1 MIAGNVPSHLV
12 VAARTGFLTTAEPE
26 VPAYAPIAETLDMS
40 ASSVEL
46 VDLGAAPMPTR
57 NKGRPQ
63 LQDFIEKRMTVTPLD
78 WDITVWISHN
88 AMKDDQTKTL
98 DRKVRQAG
106 QNFQKHIA
114 QQAFKALN
122 DGDATTNFGACYD
135 GLSFFN
141 NAHVDKGAA
150 YTTAQDNVY
159 GLALSLDN
167 FETVRVAATKTR
179 EDQGEFTGYD
189 YNLLVVSPE
198 LERVAANICNNKDAY
213 DTANR
218 EMNPYAGALRY
229 IVSPK
234 FDSTAWVLVAGN
246 DNIKPIIVAMR
257 ERPNL
262 QAAWFDPLAKDGG
275 RYYFKF
281 YARYN
286 HFYGDWRTAYMGN
299 T

>member
-12 VAARTGFLTTAEPE
+12 VAARTGFLATAEPE
-26 VPAYAPIAETLDMS
+26 VPAYDPIAETLDMS
-40 ASSVEL
+40 AASVEL
-46 VDLGAAPMPTR
+46 VDLGGSPMPTR
-57 NKGRPQ
+57 NKGRAQ
-63 LQDFIEKRMTVTPLD
+63 GQDFIEKKLTVTPLD

-88 AMKDDQTKTL
+88 AIKDDQTKTL
-98 DRKVRQAG
+98 ERKVRGAG
-106 QNFQKHIA
+106 MNFQKHIA

-122 DGDATTNFGACYD
+122 DGDAITNFGAGYD
-135 GLSFFN
+135 SLSFYN
-141 NAHVDKGAA
+141 DSHVDKGAA
-150 YTTAQDNVY
+150 YSTAQDNKY
-159 GLALSLDN
+159 GLTLNLDN

-179 EDQGEFTGYD
+179 DDQGEFSGFDYD
-189 YNLLVVSPE
+189 LLVVSPE

-218 EMNPYAGALRY
+218 EMNPYAGKLRY

-234 FDSTAWVLVAGN
+234 LDSTAWILTASNAG
-246 DNIKPIIVAMR
+246 IKPIIVAMR
-257 ERPNL
+257 ESPNL
-262 QAAWFDPLAKDGG
+262 QAAWFDPNAKDGG

-299 T
+299 S

>member
-1 MIAGNVPSHLV
+1 MISGNVPSHLV
-12 VAARTGFLTTAEPE
+12 VAARTGFLATAQPD
-26 VPAYAPIAETLDMS
+26 VPAYAPIADTLDMS
-40 ASSVEL
+40 AASVEL
-46 VDLGAAPMPTR
+46 VDLGGAPMPVQ
-57 NKGRPQ
+57 NKGRNQ
-63 LQDFIEKRMTVTPLD
+63 GQDFIEKKLTVTPLD

-88 AMKDDQTKTL
+88 AIKDDQTQSL
-98 DRKVRQAG
+98 ERKVRNAG

-122 DGDATTNFGACYD
+122 DGDATTNFGAGYD
-135 GLSFFN
+135 GLSFYN
-141 NAHVDKGAA
+141 NSHVDKGAA
-150 YTTAQDNVY
+150 YTTVQDNLY
-159 GLALSLDN
+159 GLTLTLDN
-167 FETVRVAATKTR
+167 LETVRVAANKTR
-179 EDQGEFTGYD
+179 DDQGEFAGYD

-218 EMNPYAGALRY
+218 EMNPYAGKLRY

-234 FDSTAWVLVAGN
+234 FDSSAWVLTASNEG
-246 DNIKPIIVAMR
+246 IKPIIVAMR

-262 QAAWFDPLAKDGG
+262 QAAWFDPQAKGGG

-286 HFYGDWRTAYMGN
+286 HFYGDWRTAFMGN